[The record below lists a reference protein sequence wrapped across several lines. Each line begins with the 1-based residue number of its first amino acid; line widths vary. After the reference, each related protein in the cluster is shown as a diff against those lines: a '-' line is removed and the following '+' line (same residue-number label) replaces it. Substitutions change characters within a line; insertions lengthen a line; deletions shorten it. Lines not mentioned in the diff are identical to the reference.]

1 MIRKE
6 LIIAAVISLLP
17 CLSLAQNWQTVVSV
31 DSRVGYSSNTY
42 LNPFFAE
49 WDESA
54 GSGYGL
60 VSVFGQSFWNDS
72 NNSVDITLGLVAE
85 PFLSNQ
91 NIWRGGLGMVEYRR
105 RFSPNFNGGIEA
117 GGSYFSSNFNRTM
130 LWAQPYVTW
139 FASPFTSLKLKLGV
153 NHRSYKNFSDSLNT
167 NRRFDFY
174 GLEFESWPTY
184 NWQLKATL
192 FSSLDKIPAVNEQFS
207 STISAGYVFLNGTS
221 ITAKAGIEQFG
232 FDFTTTTTNNGG
244 PPIGNPGGGPPP
256 ETQTV
261 TNQEFDRILR
271 LGVTGNYPINKT
283 VSIFASIEGLN
294 RNITTSD
301 ETITDMQISGGVR
314 LSLQP
319 DIIRRSSNR
328 VIDPE
333 WEKRRE
339 QLMAMNLNFSG
350 GGRLYLVGD
359 FNNWNRAGIPLTQ
372 QNKKTYAAEISLDSG
387 AYEYKILHVEGDTE
401 EWLKFSNDT
410 YTVDDGFGGENAM
423 LLVE

>member
-1 MIRKE
+1 MSSKE
-6 LIIAAVISLLP
+6 LVIAILFILMPGLLV
-17 CLSLAQNWQTVVSV
+17 AQNWQTVVSV

-49 WDESA
+49 WDESVS
-54 GSGYGL
+54 SGYGL
-60 VSVFGQSFWNDS
+60 LSVFGQSFWNKDD
-72 NNSVDITLGLVAE
+72 NSVDITMGLVAE
-85 PFLSNQ
+85 PFLSNG
-91 NIWRGGLGMVEYRR
+91 NIWRGGLGMIEYRR

-117 GGSYFSSNFNRTM
+117 GGSYFSSNFNRSM
-130 LWAQPYVTW
+130 VWAQPYVTW

-153 NHRSYKNFSDSLNT
+153 NHRAYKNFSDSLNT

-174 GLEFESWPTY
+174 GLEFESWPSY
-184 NWQLKATL
+184 NWQIRASL

-207 STISAGYVFLNGTS
+207 STVSVGYVFLNGTS

-232 FDFTTTTTNNGG
+232 FDFTSTTTDNGG
-244 PPIGNPGGGPPP
+244 PPIGTPGGGAPG

-271 LGVTGNYPINKT
+271 LGVTGNYPINKN
-283 VSIFASIEGLN
+283 VSVFASLEGLN
-294 RNITTSD
+294 RNITTS
-301 ETITDMQISGGVR
+301 EESFTDMQVSGGVR

-319 DIIRRSSNR
+319 NIIRRSSNR
-328 VIDPE
+328 IIEPE

-339 QLMAMNLNFSG
+339 RLMTMNINFSG

-372 QNKKTYAAEISLDSG
+372 KTKKTYAAEISLESG

>member
-1 MIRKE
+1 MIRRE
-6 LIIAAVISLLP
+6 LLIALLFSLLP
-17 CLSLAQNWQTVVSV
+17 CLSFAQNWQTMVSV

-54 GSGYGL
+54 SSGYGL

-85 PFLSNQ
+85 PFLNNQ
-91 NIWRGGLGMVEYRR
+91 NIWRGGLSMVEYRR
-105 RFSPNFNGGIEA
+105 RFSPDFNGGIEA
-117 GGSYFSSNFNRTM
+117 GGSYFSSNFKRTM
-130 LWAQPYVTW
+130 VWAQPYVTW
-139 FASPFTSLKLKLGV
+139 FVSPFTSLKLKLGV

-184 NWQLKATL
+184 NWQLRATL
-192 FSSLDKIPAVNEQFS
+192 FSSLDKLPAVNEQFS
-207 STISAGYVFLNGTS
+207 STISAGYVFLNGSS

-232 FDFTTTTTNNGG
+232 FDFTTTTTSGG
-244 PPIGNPGGGPPP
+244 APVGNPGGGPPP

-271 LGVTGNYPINKT
+271 LGLTGDYPINKT

-301 ETITDMQISGGVR
+301 ERITDMQISGGVR

-319 DIIRRSSNR
+319 NIIRRSSNR
-328 VIDPE
+328 VIEPE

-339 QLMAMNLNFSG
+339 QLMAMNINFSG

>member
-1 MIRKE
+1 MIRRE
-6 LIIAAVISLLP
+6 LLIALLFSLLP
-17 CLSLAQNWQTVVSV
+17 CLSFAQNWHTMVSV

-54 GSGYGL
+54 SSGYGL

-85 PFLSNQ
+85 PFLNNQ
-91 NIWRGGLGMVEYRR
+91 NIWRGGLSMVEYRR
-105 RFSPNFNGGIEA
+105 RFSPDFNGGIEA
-117 GGSYFSSNFNRTM
+117 GGSYFSSNFKRTM
-130 LWAQPYVTW
+130 VWAQPYVTW
-139 FASPFTSLKLKLGV
+139 FVSPFTSLKLKLGV

-184 NWQLKATL
+184 NWQLRATL
-192 FSSLDKIPAVNEQFS
+192 FSSLDKLPAVNEQFS
-207 STISAGYVFLNGTS
+207 STISAGYVFLNGSS

-232 FDFTTTTTNNGG
+232 FDFTTTTTSGG
-244 PPIGNPGGGPPP
+244 APVGNPGGGPPP

-271 LGVTGNYPINKT
+271 LGLTGDYPINKT

-301 ETITDMQISGGVR
+301 ERITDMQISGGVR

-319 DIIRRSSNR
+319 NIIRRSSNR
-328 VIDPE
+328 VIEPE

-339 QLMAMNLNFSG
+339 QLMAMNINFSG